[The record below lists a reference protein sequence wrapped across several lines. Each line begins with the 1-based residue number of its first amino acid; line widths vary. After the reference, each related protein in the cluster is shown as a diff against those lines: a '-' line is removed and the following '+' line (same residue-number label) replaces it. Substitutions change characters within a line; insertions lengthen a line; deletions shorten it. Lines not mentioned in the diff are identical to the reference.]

1 MQLFEQYR
9 PTSWDHVIGQ
19 DKALQTIANVRKR
32 GLAGRAWWIA
42 GASGTGKTTIARLLA
57 DEVADPFNVE
67 EYDAGRLTDKGVEE
81 IEHST
86 RFMRIGSKTGC
97 AVIINEAHGLKA
109 PVVRQLLVTL
119 ERIPKYAIW
128 IFTTTF
134 NGQLSLFDKHDDAS
148 PLLSRCTCLT
158 LNAGTTELQF
168 ALRARQIAQAEHLD
182 GAPLDEYV
190 ALAKS
195 CQCNLREM
203 LCRIEAG
210 VMMS

>member
-1 MQLFEQYR
+1 MQLFEEYR
-9 PTSWDHVIGQ
+9 PTSWDQVVGQ
-19 DKALQTIANVRKR
+19 DEALQAIETVRQR

-42 GASGTGKTTIARLLA
+42 GASGTGKTTIAKLLA
-57 DEVADPFNVE
+57 AEVADELNIE

-81 IEHST
+81 IEHSL
-86 RFMRIGSKTGC
+86 RFMRIGSKPGC
-97 AVIINEAHGLKA
+97 AVIVNEAHGLKA
-109 PVVRQLLVTL
+109 PVVRQLLVSL
-119 ERIPKYAIW
+119 ERIPRHAVW

-134 NGQLSLFDKHDDAS
+134 SGQLSLFDKSDDAN

-158 LNAGTTELQF
+158 LRARGTELKF
-168 ALRARQIAQAEHLD
+168 AIRAREIAQAAHLD

-210 VMMS
+210 AMQ